1 MPADGGRRGPFRGGV
16 DGGTRASLGGLAGD
30 EPGTLQT
37 SSSRA
42 RRVRLVEAGF
52 GRAACV
58 VRRITGGEES
68 RKSQIFFSCPSLP
81 VSDGS
86 CKGSRSVVG
95 SLAFGPFV
103 VGGSLLLSRRGRS
116 SSKSES
122 PKSSSSESG
131 TTPDSLQFFMIS
143 DGGVHKG
150 MAHVSI
156 TLTGSLGR
164 RRVDNAECRNAEG
177 GTNSRRK
184 TRRVE
189 GRDATLTKVGH
200 HSNRLAEGGCRHRTN
215 SVRAPVI
222 LL

>member
-37 SSSRA
+37 SSSRGC
-42 RRVRLVEAGF
+42 RVRVVEAGF
-52 GRAACV
+52 GWAACV
-58 VRRITGGEES
+58 VRRITGGDES
-68 RKSQIFFSCPSLP
+68 RKSQIFFSRPSLP
-81 VSDGS
+81 VSCGP
-86 CKGSRSVVG
+86 CKGSRSAVG

-103 VGGSLLLSRRGRS
+103 VGSSLLLLLARGRS

-150 MAHVSI
+150 TAHGSI
-156 TLTGSLGR
+156 AVTGSLGR
-164 RRVDNAECRNAEG
+164 RWVDNAEQYVEMLRVASIQDG
-177 GTNSRRK
+177 
-184 TRRVE
+184 RRVE
-189 GRDATLTKVGH
+189 LKARRD
-200 HSNRLAEGGCRHRTN
+200 SDRGG
-215 SVRAPVI
+215 AP
-222 LL
+222 LKSLG